1 VVETQ
6 AGSRFTVLNCTGTA
20 RWKWAI
26 TVLLQSHIIW
36 LVNTTMSPWWNVTN
50 SRKKWTWNLFC
61 HLYLPK
67 CASLFPVI
75 SCNGQHD
82 GVIDNWSWVC
92 HAFCYN
98 AFTTV

>member
-36 LVNTTMSPWWNVTN
+36 LVNTTMSPWWNVT
-50 SRKKWTWNLFC
+50 
-61 HLYLPK
+61 
-67 CASLFPVI
+67 
-75 SCNGQHD
+75 
-82 GVIDNWSWVC
+82 
-92 HAFCYN
+92 
-98 AFTTV
+98 